1 MMPLPHPE
9 TYEKRETTDYTDYT
23 DFFYPDFD
31 TLRVKTPD
39 NKGFSFFSRHYINNV
54 WSKQR
59 FCFENRI
66 NLPGILSNF

>member
-1 MMPLPHPE
+1 MMYRDLSS
-9 TYEKRETTDYTDYT
+9 EKA
-23 DFFYPDFD
+23 FAASQFPDFD